1 MKKNDSAS
9 SESSERIYKA
19 ATTLFAHN
27 GYNGTSIRDIAR
39 AVGLSVSTVNYHV
52 GGKETLYREILR
64 RTFLMESEIFST
76 LTQNGASKTYQSL
89 DELKDFFK
97 RFAERFLERILIDP
111 DTFRLWTFHYLESS
125 QELNELD
132 KEFSLPFYTFIFEQ
146 FQRAREAGLIH
157 KSDEFIKLYITSAS
171 WMLHGYF
178 NGRKN
183 NWGAEDYDPFHPNNL
198 HEFKEYLMRYL
209 DRFIE

>member
-1 MKKNDSAS
+1 MKKNDSNS

-19 ATTLFAHN
+19 ATALFARN

-52 GGKETLYREILR
+52 GSKESLYREILR
-64 RTFLMESEIFST
+64 RTFVMESEMFSP
-76 LTQNGASKTYQSL
+76 LTQNSDTRTWQSL
-89 DELKDFFK
+89 DELKDFFM

-111 DTFRLWTFHYLESS
+111 DTFRLWTFHYLEASE
-125 QELNELD
+125 ELNELD
-132 KEFSLPFYTFIFEQ
+132 REFSLPFYTFIFEE
-146 FQRAREAGLIH
+146 FQRAREAGLIN

-183 NWGAEDYDPFHPNNL
+183 NWGANDYDPYDPGNIQ
-198 HEFKEYLMRYL
+198 EFKEYLMRYL